1 LLGAERITALAARLG
16 QIFELLPDCQH
27 VFELD
32 PRYVTRELARTLAC
46 LGVNRV
52 SLGIQEFAAHV
63 QTAIGRFQPYVVV
76 ERAVLALREAGIRSI
91 NFDLMYGL
99 PRQTTEDIR
108 RTVELATS
116 LGPQR
121 VAYFG
126 YAHVPWFKTRQRLI
140 DEATLPDALQR
151 LAQAE
156 AAHHA
161 LSARGYVAVGLDHF
175 ARPDDE
181 LAVAA
186 RSGRLR
192 RNFQGYTSDD
202 STALIG
208 FGASAIGRLPQGYV
222 QNLPDTGGY
231 SRAIAA
237 GRLAT
242 ARGLVLSDDDRV
254 RARVIE
260 RLMCDFDV
268 DLDEVADRG
277 ETDGDF
283 HSERAALMPLVREG
297 LVKIA
302 GSRISVTKRGR
313 PFVRVAA
320 AAFDAYLQKENAR
333 HSPAV

>member
-1 LLGAERITALAARLG
+1 
-16 QIFELLPDCQH
+16 
-27 VFELD
+27 
-32 PRYVTRELARTLAC
+32 
-46 LGVNRV
+46 
-52 SLGIQEFAAHV
+52 
-63 QTAIGRFQPYVVV
+63 
-76 ERAVLALREAGIRSI
+76 
-91 NFDLMYGL
+91 MYGL

-126 YAHVPWFKTRQRLI
+126 YAHVPWFKSRQRLI

-156 AAHHA
+156 AAHRA
-161 LSARGYVAVGLDHF
+161 LSARGYVAIGLDHF
-175 ARPDDE
+175 AKPDDE

-231 SRAIAA
+231 SRAVAA

-242 ARGLVLSDDDRV
+242 ARGLVLSDDDRM

-283 HSERAALMPLVREG
+283 HTERAALMPLVREG
-297 LVKIA
+297 LVHID
-302 GSRISVTKRGR
+302 GSRISVTTQGR

-320 AAFDAYLQKENAR
+320 AAFDAYLQKEGAR